1 MELTGH
7 NHPLI
12 GRLGARLGAVLG
24 LVGLRCVSNQIRR
37 VGRLRPVDHPVEHSA
52 SSRTVVA
59 KGMIFVGVATLLGNG
74 TAYLLSMVSARV
86 LDPAD
91 FGALGALLGLLVIIA
106 TLGIS
111 TQALTA
117 RRVSTASATERK
129 DVEGQAIRLSIF
141 TAFAILI
148 GAVII
153 SWPVSVIF
161 AIPILAVLTGV
172 ASLGFVV
179 IGSAAMGIAQ
189 GREEHIKLSIAFI
202 ANTACRAFGGI
213 IGVVVFQSV
222 TGVGFG
228 VLIGCAVGAAIAYQL
243 IAPKT
248 FSPKLK
254 DGIGI
259 EFGHIAHAL
268 IVLFTLTNIDVL
280 LARVFLTEDLS
291 GEYSVG
297 VLLAKIAFFLPNAI
311 IIVLFPK
318 MSSGDS
324 HRALYIA
331 TALTAMVGVAITLA
345 SVFAGDMIISI
356 LGGSQYTDLGGEAW
370 LFALEGSAFAL
381 VQVLLYARLAAQDR
395 RAVLA
400 VWGALAVLAVI
411 VVGWRHNS
419 VAEIVTSVVAVS
431 LGLTVVGFILDR
443 KKSGKLDLPIEAAE

>member
-1 MELTGH
+1 
-7 NHPLI
+7 
-12 GRLGARLGAVLG
+12 
-24 LVGLRCVSNQIRR
+24 
-37 VGRLRPVDHPVEHSA
+37 VDPQALNPGSERSA
-52 SSRTVVA
+52 VA
-59 KGMIFVGVATLLGNG
+59 KGMIFVGAATLIGNG
-74 TAYLLSMVSARV
+74 TAYLLSMVSARI

-111 TQALTA
+111 VQALTA
-117 RRVSTASATERK
+117 RRVSTATAGERK
-129 DVEGQAIRLSIF
+129 NVEGQAIRLSILVAIAI
-141 TAFAILI
+141 AFGSVIL
-148 GAVII
+148 A
-153 SWPVSVIF
+153 WPVSTLF
-161 AIPILAVLTGV
+161 SIPILAVVTGV

-189 GREEHIKLSIAFI
+189 GREQHVKLSIAFI
-202 ANTACRAFGGI
+202 ANSGSRALGGI

-228 VLIGCAVGAAIAYQL
+228 ILIGCAIGAAVAYQL
-243 IAPKT
+243 ISPKT
-248 FSPKLK
+248 LSPKLK
-254 DGIGI
+254 DGISV
-259 EFGHIAHAL
+259 EFGHVAHAL

-318 MSSGDS
+318 MSGAGS
-324 HRALYIA
+324 HRALYVA
-331 TALTAMVGVAITLA
+331 TGLTAVLGVLITLA
-345 SVFAGDMIISI
+345 SVFAGDLVIGI
-356 LGGSQYTDLGGEAW
+356 LGGAQYKDLGSEAW

-381 VQVLLYARLAAQDR
+381 VQVLLYSRLAAQDR

-400 VWGALAVLAVI
+400 VWGALAVLVVV

-431 LGLTVVGFILDR
+431 LALTVVGFILDR
-443 KKSGKLDLPIEAAE
+443 RQSVRVDLPIEAAE

>member
-1 MELTGH
+1 MELTSH

-12 GRLGARLGAVLG
+12 GRLGARLGAVLE

-37 VGRLRPVDHPVEHSA
+37 VGRLTPVNHPAEHSA

-228 VLIGCAVGAAIAYQL
+228 VLIGCAVGAAIAHQL
-243 IAPKT
+243 ISPKT
-248 FSPKLK
+248 FSSKLK

-318 MSSGDS
+318 MSGGDS

-331 TALTAMVGVAITLA
+331 TALTAMVGVVITLA

-400 VWGALAVLAVI
+400 VWGALAVLTVI

-443 KKSGKLDLPIEAAE
+443 KQADKVDLPIEIAE

>member
-1 MELTGH
+1 MDPQADRV
-7 NHPLI
+7 N
-12 GRLGARLGAVLG
+12 G
-24 LVGLRCVSNQIRR
+24 LDH
-37 VGRLRPVDHPVEHSA
+37 VDHVDNVENAA
-52 SSRTVVA
+52 SQRTVVA
-59 KGMIFVGVATLLGNG
+59 KGMIFVGAATMLGNG
-74 TAYLLSMVSARV
+74 TAYLLSMVSARI

-111 TQALTA
+111 IQALTA
-117 RRVSTASATERK
+117 RRVSTASASERE
-129 DVEGQAIRLSIF
+129 DVEGQAIRLSVLV
-141 TAFAILI
+141 AIAIGI
-148 GAVII
+148 GAGVLA
-153 SWPVSVIF
+153 WPVSVIF
-161 AIPILAVLTGV
+161 SIPILAVLTGV

-189 GREEHIKLSIAFI
+189 GREEHVKLSIAFI
-202 ANTACRAFGGI
+202 ANSASRALGGI
-213 IGVVVFQSV
+213 LGVVVLQSV

-228 VLIGCAVGAAIAYQL
+228 VLIGCAIGAAIAYQL

-248 FSPKLK
+248 FSLKLK
-254 DGIGI
+254 DGISI
-259 EFGHIAHAL
+259 EFGHVAHAL

-318 MSSGDS
+318 MSGGGS

-331 TALTAMVGVAITLA
+331 TGLTAMVGVVITLA
-345 SVFAGDMIISI
+345 SVFAGDLIIAV
-356 LGGSQYTDLGGEAW
+356 LGGSQYKELGGEAW

-381 VQVLLYARLAAQDR
+381 VQVLLYSRLAAQDR

-400 VWGALAVLAVI
+400 VWGALAVLAV
-411 VVGWRHNS
+411 VVIGWRHNS

-431 LGLTVVGFILDR
+431 LVLTVVGFILDR
-443 KKSGKLDLPIEAAE
+443 RQNVRVNLPIEAAE

>member
-1 MELTGH
+1 M
-7 NHPLI
+7 
-12 GRLGARLGAVLG
+12 
-24 LVGLRCVSNQIRR
+24 
-37 VGRLRPVDHPVEHSA
+37 DHPALDAASQRSA
-52 SSRTVVA
+52 VA
-59 KGMIFVGVATLLGNG
+59 KGMIFVGAATLIGNG
-74 TAYLLSMVSARV
+74 TAYLLSMVSARI

-111 TQALTA
+111 VQALTA
-117 RRVSTASATERK
+117 RRVSTAPTADRK
-129 DVEGQAIRLSIF
+129 DVEGQAIRLSILV
-141 TAFAILI
+141 AIAIAI
-148 GAVII
+148 GSAVIA
-153 SWPVSVIF
+153 WPVSTLF
-161 AIPILAVLTGV
+161 SIPILAVITGV

-189 GREEHIKLSIAFI
+189 GREQHVKLSIAFI
-202 ANTACRAFGGI
+202 ANSAGRAIGGI
-213 IGVVVFQSV
+213 IGVVVLQSV

-228 VLIGCAVGAAIAYQL
+228 ILIGCAIGAAIAYQL
-243 IAPKT
+243 ISPKT
-248 FSPKLK
+248 LSPKLK
-254 DGIGI
+254 DGISI
-259 EFGHIAHAL
+259 EFGHVAHAL

-318 MSSGDS
+318 MSGGGS

-331 TALTAMVGVAITLA
+331 TGLTAMVGVVITLA
-345 SVFAGDMIISI
+345 SVFAGDLVIRI
-356 LGGSQYTDLGGEAW
+356 LGGSQYKDLGSEAW

-381 VQVLLYARLAAQDR
+381 VQVLLYSRLAAQDR

-400 VWGALAVLAVI
+400 VWGALAVLVVV
-411 VVGWRHNS
+411 VVGWRHNT

-431 LGLTVVGFILDR
+431 LALTVVGFILDR
-443 KKSGKLDLPIEAAE
+443 RKSVRVDLPIEAAE

>member
-1 MELTGH
+1 MDPQALNPGSE
-7 NHPLI
+7 
-12 GRLGARLGAVLG
+12 R
-24 LVGLRCVSNQIRR
+24 
-37 VGRLRPVDHPVEHSA
+37 SA
-52 SSRTVVA
+52 VA
-59 KGMIFVGVATLLGNG
+59 KGMIFVGAATLIGNG
-74 TAYLLSMVSARV
+74 TAYLLSMVSARI

-111 TQALTA
+111 VQALTA
-117 RRVSTASATERK
+117 RRVSTATAGERK
-129 DVEGQAIRLSIF
+129 NVEGQAIRLSILVAIAI
-141 TAFAILI
+141 AFGSVIL
-148 GAVII
+148 A
-153 SWPVSVIF
+153 WPVSTLF
-161 AIPILAVLTGV
+161 SIPILAVVTGV

-189 GREEHIKLSIAFI
+189 GREQHVKLSIAFI
-202 ANTACRAFGGI
+202 ANSGGRALGGI

-228 VLIGCAVGAAIAYQL
+228 ILIGCAIGAAVAYQL
-243 IAPKT
+243 ISPKT
-248 FSPKLK
+248 LSPKLK
-254 DGIGI
+254 DGISV
-259 EFGHIAHAL
+259 EFGHVAHAL

-318 MSSGDS
+318 MSSGGS

-331 TALTAMVGVAITLA
+331 TGLTAMVGVLITLA
-345 SVFAGDMIISI
+345 SVFAGDFVIGI
-356 LGGSQYTDLGGEAW
+356 LGGAQYKELGSEAW

-381 VQVLLYARLAAQDR
+381 VQVLLYSRLAAQDR

-400 VWGALAVLAVI
+400 VWGALAVLVVV
-411 VVGWRHNS
+411 VVGWRHNN

-431 LGLTVVGFILDR
+431 LALTVVGFILDR
-443 KKSGKLDLPIEAAE
+443 RQSVRVDLPIEAAE

>member
-1 MELTGH
+1 MD
-7 NHPLI
+7 
-12 GRLGARLGAVLG
+12 
-24 LVGLRCVSNQIRR
+24 RR
-37 VGRLRPVDHPVEHSA
+37 AEHSA
-52 SSRTVVA
+52 SSRTIVA

-74 TAYLLSMVSARV
+74 TAYLLSMVSARI

-91 FGALGALLGLLVIIA
+91 FGALGALLGLLVIVA

-141 TAFAILI
+141 AAFAILI
-148 GAVII
+148 GALIL
-153 SWPVSVIF
+153 SWPISAIF
-161 AIPILAVLTGV
+161 AIPILAVFTGV

-228 VLIGCAVGAAIAYQL
+228 VLIGCAVGAAIAHQL
-243 IAPKT
+243 ISPKI
-248 FSPKLK
+248 FSSKLK

-318 MSSGDS
+318 MSGGDS

-331 TALTAMVGVAITLA
+331 TALTATVGVVITFA

-400 VWGALAVLAVI
+400 VWGALAVLTVI

-443 KKSGKLDLPIEAAE
+443 KQADKVDLPIEIAE

>member
-1 MELTGH
+1 MDPQAL
-7 NHPLI
+7 NPASQ
-12 GRLGARLGAVLG
+12 R
-24 LVGLRCVSNQIRR
+24 
-37 VGRLRPVDHPVEHSA
+37 SA
-52 SSRTVVA
+52 VA
-59 KGMIFVGVATLLGNG
+59 KGMIFVGAATLIGNG
-74 TAYLLSMVSARV
+74 TAYLLSMVSARI

-111 TQALTA
+111 VQALTA
-117 RRVSTASATERK
+117 RRVSTAPAGERK
-129 DVEGQAIRLSIF
+129 DVEGQAIRLSILV
-141 TAFAILI
+141 AIAIVFGSLI
-148 GAVII
+148 IA
-153 SWPVSVIF
+153 WPVSTLF
-161 AIPILAVLTGV
+161 SIPILAVLTGV

-189 GREEHIKLSIAFI
+189 GREQHVKLSIAFI
-202 ANTACRAFGGI
+202 ANSGGRALGGI
-213 IGVVVFQSV
+213 IGVVVLQSV

-228 VLIGCAVGAAIAYQL
+228 ILIGCAIGAAVAYQL
-243 IAPKT
+243 ISPKT

-254 DGIGI
+254 DGISI
-259 EFGHIAHAL
+259 EFGHVAHAL

-318 MSSGDS
+318 MSGGGS

-331 TALTAMVGVAITLA
+331 TGLTAMVGVVITLA
-345 SVFAGDMIISI
+345 AVFAGDLVIRI
-356 LGGSQYTDLGGEAW
+356 LGGSQYKDLGSEAW

-381 VQVLLYARLAAQDR
+381 VQVLLYSRLAAQDR

-400 VWGALAVLAVI
+400 VWGALAVLVVV

-419 VAEIVTSVVAVS
+419 VAEIVTRVVIVS
-431 LGLTVVGFILDR
+431 LALTVVGFILDR
-443 KKSGKLDLPIEAAE
+443 RQSVRVDLPIEAAE

>member
-1 MELTGH
+1 
-7 NHPLI
+7 
-12 GRLGARLGAVLG
+12 
-24 LVGLRCVSNQIRR
+24 
-37 VGRLRPVDHPVEHSA
+37 VDPQTLDA
-52 SSRTVVA
+52 SSQRSAVA
-59 KGMIFVGVATLLGNG
+59 KGMIFVGAATLIGNG
-74 TAYLLSMVSARV
+74 TAYLLSMVSARI

-111 TQALTA
+111 VQALTA
-117 RRVSTASATERK
+117 RRVSTAPAADRK
-129 DVEGQAIRLSIF
+129 DVEGQAIRLSILV
-141 TAFAILI
+141 AIAI
-148 GAVII
+148 GIGSAVIA
-153 SWPVSVIF
+153 WPVSTLF
-161 AIPILAVLTGV
+161 SIPILAVVTGV

-189 GREEHIKLSIAFI
+189 GREQHVKLSIAFI
-202 ANTACRAFGGI
+202 ANSGGRALGGI
-213 IGVVVFQSV
+213 IGVVVLQSV

-228 VLIGCAVGAAIAYQL
+228 ILIGCAIGAAVAYQL
-243 IAPKT
+243 ISPKT
-248 FSPKLK
+248 LSPKLK
-254 DGIGI
+254 DGISI
-259 EFGHIAHAL
+259 EFGHVAHAL

-318 MSSGDS
+318 MSGGGS

-331 TALTAMVGVAITLA
+331 TGLTAMVGVVITLA
-345 SVFAGDMIISI
+345 SVFAGDLVIRI
-356 LGGSQYTDLGGEAW
+356 LGGSQYRDLGSEAW

-381 VQVLLYARLAAQDR
+381 VQVLLYSRLAAQDR

-400 VWGALAVLAVI
+400 VWGALAVLVVV
-411 VVGWRHNS
+411 VVGWRHNT

-431 LGLTVVGFILDR
+431 LALTVVGFILDR
-443 KKSGKLDLPIEAAE
+443 RQSVRVDLPIEAAE

>member
-1 MELTGH
+1 
-7 NHPLI
+7 
-12 GRLGARLGAVLG
+12 
-24 LVGLRCVSNQIRR
+24 
-37 VGRLRPVDHPVEHSA
+37 VDPQALNPGSERSA
-52 SSRTVVA
+52 VA
-59 KGMIFVGVATLLGNG
+59 KGMIFVGAATLIGNG
-74 TAYLLSMVSARV
+74 TAYLLSMVSARI

-111 TQALTA
+111 VQALTA
-117 RRVSTASATERK
+117 RRVSTATAGERK
-129 DVEGQAIRLSIF
+129 NVEGQAIRLSILVAIAI
-141 TAFAILI
+141 AFGSVIL
-148 GAVII
+148 A
-153 SWPVSVIF
+153 WPVSTLF
-161 AIPILAVLTGV
+161 SIPILAVVTGV

-189 GREEHIKLSIAFI
+189 GREQHVKLSIAFI
-202 ANTACRAFGGI
+202 ANSGSRAIGGI

-228 VLIGCAVGAAIAYQL
+228 ILIGCAIGAAVAYQL
-243 IAPKT
+243 ISPKT
-248 FSPKLK
+248 LSPKLK
-254 DGIGI
+254 DGISI
-259 EFGHIAHAL
+259 EFGHVAHAL

-280 LARVFLTEDLS
+280 LARVFLTENLS

-318 MSSGDS
+318 MSGGGS

-331 TALTAMVGVAITLA
+331 TGLTAMVGVLITLA
-345 SVFAGDMIISI
+345 SVFAGDFVIGI
-356 LGGSQYTDLGGEAW
+356 LGGAQYKELGSEAW

-381 VQVLLYARLAAQDR
+381 VQVLLYSRLAAQDR

-400 VWGALAVLAVI
+400 VWGALAVLVI
-411 VVGWRHNS
+411 VVVGWRHNS

-431 LGLTVVGFILDR
+431 LALTVVGFILDR
-443 KKSGKLDLPIEAAE
+443 RQSVRVDLPIEAAE

>member
-1 MELTGH
+1 
-7 NHPLI
+7 
-12 GRLGARLGAVLG
+12 
-24 LVGLRCVSNQIRR
+24 
-37 VGRLRPVDHPVEHSA
+37 
-52 SSRTVVA
+52 
-59 KGMIFVGVATLLGNG
+59 MIFVGAATLVGNG
-74 TAYLLSMVSARV
+74 IAYLLSMISARI

-111 TQALTA
+111 VQALTA
-117 RRVSTASATERK
+117 RRVSTAPAAQRK
-129 DVEGQAIRLSIF
+129 DVEGQAIRLSILV
-141 TAFAILI
+141 AIAIAIASVVL
-148 GAVII
+148 A
-153 SWPVSVIF
+153 WPVSVLF
-161 AIPILAVLTGV
+161 SIPILAVLTGV

-189 GREEHIKLSIAFI
+189 GREQHVKLSVAFI
-202 ANTACRAFGGI
+202 ANSGGRALGGI
-213 IGVVVFQSV
+213 IGVVVLQSV

-228 VLIGCAVGAAIAYQL
+228 ILIGCAVGAAVAYQL
-243 IAPKT
+243 ISPKT

-254 DGIGI
+254 DGISI
-259 EFGHIAHAL
+259 EFGHVAHAL

-318 MSSGDS
+318 MSGGGS

-331 TALTAMVGVAITLA
+331 TGLTAMVGVVITLA
-345 SVFAGDMIISI
+345 SVFAGDLVIGI
-356 LGGSQYTDLGGEAW
+356 LGGSQYKELGSEAW

-381 VQVLLYARLAAQDR
+381 VQVLLYSRLAAQDR

-400 VWGALAVLAVI
+400 VWGALAVLAVV
-411 VVGWRHNS
+411 VVGWRHNT

-431 LGLTVVGFILDR
+431 LALTVVGFILDR
-443 KKSGKLDLPIEAAE
+443 RQSVRVDLPIEAAE

>member
-1 MELTGH
+1 
-7 NHPLI
+7 
-12 GRLGARLGAVLG
+12 
-24 LVGLRCVSNQIRR
+24 
-37 VGRLRPVDHPVEHSA
+37 VDPQALNPASQRSA
-52 SSRTVVA
+52 VA
-59 KGMIFVGVATLLGNG
+59 KGMIFVGAATLIGNG
-74 TAYLLSMVSARV
+74 TAYLLSMVSARI

-111 TQALTA
+111 VQALTA
-117 RRVSTASATERK
+117 RRVSTAPAGERK
-129 DVEGQAIRLSIF
+129 DVEGQAIRLSILV
-141 TAFAILI
+141 AIAIVFGSLI
-148 GAVII
+148 IA
-153 SWPVSVIF
+153 WPVSTLF
-161 AIPILAVLTGV
+161 SIPILAVLTGV

-189 GREEHIKLSIAFI
+189 GREQHVKLSIAFI
-202 ANTACRAFGGI
+202 ANSGGRALGGI
-213 IGVVVFQSV
+213 IGVVVLQSV

-228 VLIGCAVGAAIAYQL
+228 ILIGCAIGAAVAYQL
-243 IAPKT
+243 ISPKT

-254 DGIGI
+254 DGISI
-259 EFGHIAHAL
+259 EFGHVAHAL

-318 MSSGDS
+318 MSGGGS

-331 TALTAMVGVAITLA
+331 TGLTAMVGVVITLA
-345 SVFAGDMIISI
+345 AVFAGDLVIRI
-356 LGGSQYTDLGGEAW
+356 LGGSQYKDLGSEAW

-381 VQVLLYARLAAQDR
+381 VQVLLYSRLAAQDR

-400 VWGALAVLAVI
+400 VWGALAVLVVV

-419 VAEIVTSVVAVS
+419 VAEIVTSVVIVS
-431 LGLTVVGFILDR
+431 LALTVVGFILDR
-443 KKSGKLDLPIEAAE
+443 RQSVRVDLPIEAAE